1 MLARACVVVDG
12 VGDWVVGSGE
22 VWLGVGGVSCGN
34 GERGGES
41 RRPGGGW
48 VSSALES
55 REEGK
60 PGSCGSVD
68 QAVSGSKADGPSYP
82 WNGSRGS
89 SGEARAGGRG
99 CG

>member
-1 MLARACVVVDG
+1 VVVDG
-12 VGDWVVGSGE
+12 VGDWAVGSGE

-48 VSSALES
+48 VSSASES

-68 QAVSGSKADGPSYP
+68 HAVSGSKADGPSYP

-89 SGEARAGGRG
+89 SGEARAVGRG